1 MVVYRVGQF
10 FGLMFLLGTSVS
22 CVNQISQTQMGHEG
36 DGAPVF
42 IAEADTINDL
52 LETDPD
58 TGWSRTQW
66 LAVAPEH
73 NRLGLRFD
81 SLGAVIVEARARDGS
96 GGASSSW
103 TPFVITYQDGIAHNA
118 RMDFESE
125 RTQFQVRFLSPVESG
140 LTFVNIE
147 TMVAGESENGEDDSA
162 VSLEEVGQDEGALV
176 ADSITVTRSQWGAR
190 QRNCGSYHSPNM
202 LTIHHTYTPNID
214 SLSMA
219 ARVRQIQSYHI
230 DVRGWCDIGYHFLV
244 GQDGQVYQGRY
255 ENKTGA
261 HAGGAN
267 RNNVGIS
274 LIGNFSDLTPSQS
287 MQTATARTIDAMATE
302 YGISRTR
309 ARIKGH
315 REVGSTATS
324 CPGEKTFQILEQLI
338 DLSSN
343 LSSPPVTPEPE
354 PSEPEP
360 SEPEPPATDPSDDNS
375 STPGSYS
382 DLPSDHWAFAAA
394 EKLRDL
400 GAFWGCEPGLFCP
413 DLPLTRANAA
423 YGIAHLVNGSYASL
437 DGPAFSD
444 IAGSHWA
451 YDSVQEIAARHI
463 TYGCGNG
470 QFCPNGTVSRATMA
484 VFLRRATGIAYETPS
499 QPTFYDVPKSH
510 WAYGSIEGITREGW
524 STGCTGSSS
533 MYCPDDYVTRAQA
546 VVFLAKAFEIWA
558 E

>member
-1 MVVYRVGQF
+1 MAFYRIGQF
-10 FGLMFLLGTSVS
+10 CGLVFLLGTCVS
-22 CVNQISQTQMGHEG
+22 CANHISQTQPNHEE
-36 DGAPVF
+36 DGVPAF
-42 IAEADTINDL
+42 IGEADTINDL
-52 LETDPD
+52 LETDPE

-66 LAVAPEH
+66 LAVPAEH

-81 SLGAVIVEARARDGS
+81 SLGAVIVEARAREGS
-96 GGASSSW
+96 GEAPSSW

-118 RMDFESE
+118 RMDFGTDKSH
-125 RTQFQVRFLSPVESG
+125 FQVRFLTPVESG

-147 TMVAGESENGEDDSA
+147 TMVAGESENGENDSA
-162 VSLEEVGQDEGALV
+162 VSLEDVGQDEGALV
-176 ADSITVTRSQWGAR
+176 ADNITVTRSQWGAR
-190 QRNCGSYHSPNM
+190 QRSCGSYHSPNM
-202 LTIHHTYTPNID
+202 LTIHHTYTPNND

-219 ARVRQIQSYHI
+219 GRVRQIQSYHI

-274 LIGNFSDLTPSQS
+274 LIGNFSDVAPSDS

-315 REVGSTATS
+315 REVGSTATA
-324 CPGEKTFQILEQLI
+324 CPGGHAFQILDHLI
-338 DLSSN
+338 ALSSN
-343 LSSPPVTPEPE
+343 LDSPPVTT
-354 PSEPEP
+354 EPEP
-360 SEPEPPATDPSDDNS
+360 SEPEPPATDPSDNNT
-375 STPGSYS
+375 STTGSYS

-423 YGIAHLVNGSYASL
+423 YGITHLIDGSYAAL
-437 DGPAFSD
+437 GGPAFSD
-444 IAGSHWA
+444 ISGSHWA
-451 YDSVQEIAARHI
+451 YDSVQEMAARYI

-470 QFCPNGTVSRATMA
+470 QFCPEGTVSRAAMA
-484 VFLRRATGIAYETPS
+484 VFVRRATGIAYEEPNL
-499 QPTFYDVPKSH
+499 PTYNDVPKSH

-533 MYCPDDYVTRAQA
+533 MFCPDDYVTRAQA